1 MLFIHSWGQLILKET
16 NKELNYYSTSQ
27 KSSVELFSLVQSAS
41 CHEISLFSKSLSPT
55 PEPNAVIKEPHD
67 FLNAEFLASFSV
79 LLALNEELCNY
90 RAREGKML

>member
-67 FLNAEFLASFSV
+67 FLNA
-79 LLALNEELCNY
+79 
-90 RAREGKML
+90 

>member
-67 FLNAEFLASFSV
+67 FLNAEFLASFRV

-90 RAREGKML
+90 KAREGKML